1 MSHWFRTA
9 YRHMDLWVT
18 FLWFRFLAARVV
30 LGDKFTQRVHFF
42 ENSPN
47 FTYGIFF
54 IVLPQ
59 LLSQWLVSFQTII
72 QLHSITVAHADVV
85 GNSRHFE
92 RKRVHRSL
100 HTPKVK
106 PGVKV
111 GNSWQFDF
119 RSGCRNVSHHY
130 RQQSFSGLH
139 SPGLHYYMLT
149 SGSNHLLY

>member
-30 LGDKFTQRVHFF
+30 LGDKFTQRFHFF
-42 ENSPN
+42 WKLFE
-47 FTYGIFF
+47 
-54 IVLPQ
+54 
-59 LLSQWLVSFQTII
+59 LLL
-72 QLHSITVAHADVV
+72 
-85 GNSRHFE
+85 RHFLHRAASIALSMIGFLSNNHPLAQYNCRSRWCD
-92 RKRVHRSL
+92 RKFMTFWKEKSHRSL

-119 RSGCRNVSHHY
+119 RSGCRNVSHQN

-139 SPGLHYYMLT
+139 SPGR
-149 SGSNHLLY
+149 SNYTITC